1 MPPLPSAT
9 KGKHKNRDGRRSR
22 SRNTTPSSVIS
33 STAPSM
39 PAQTA
44 YLELETSKLLVGSQP
59 QYTDILETLETRPS
73 NLDPKRLQDIIEQL
87 KILSESA
94 EKRVESCERAV
105 RLIHEQMRDVE
116 FDQKER
122 DRQAEQTRRTKAK
135 KEESS
140 KNVKAKKRKERPG
153 SSDGVEIKKEGKSP
167 FRTSEDL
174 KHSSGRHADDAC
186 LSAILHSRSP
196 SHHDPS

>member
-1 MPPLPSAT
+1 MPPLPGAT

-33 STAPSM
+33 ATAPSH
-39 PAQTA
+39 PAHTPF
-44 YLELETSKLLVGSQP
+44 LELETSKLLVGHQP
-59 QYTDILETLETRPS
+59 QYTEILDQLETKPS

-87 KILSESA
+87 KVLSESA
-94 EKRVESCERAV
+94 ENRVESCERAV

-122 DRQAEQTRRTKAK
+122 DRQAEQTRRSKTK

-140 KNVKAKKRKERPG
+140 KNLKAKKRKDRPG
-153 SSDGVEIKKEGKSP
+153 SSDGVEIKKEGKSLSC
-167 FRTSEDL
+167 FF
-174 KHSSGRHADDAC
+174 HA
-186 LSAILHSRSP
+186 LHLLP
-196 SHHDPS
+196 

>member
-1 MPPLPSAT
+1 MPPLSSAT
-9 KGKHKNRDGRRSR
+9 KGKNKNRDGRRSR

-33 STAPSM
+33 GTAPSH
-39 PAQTA
+39 PAHTA
-44 YLELETSKLLVGSQP
+44 YLELETAKLLVGHQP
-59 QYTDILETLETRPS
+59 HYTEILDQLETKPS

-87 KILSESA
+87 KVLSESA

-122 DRQAEQTRRTKAK
+122 DRQAEQTRRSKTK

-140 KNVKAKKRKERPG
+140 KNIKAKKRKERPG
-153 SSDGVEIKKEGKSP
+153 SSDGVEIKKEGK
-167 FRTSEDL
+167 
-174 KHSSGRHADDAC
+174 
-186 LSAILHSRSP
+186 
-196 SHHDPS
+196 